1 MTVRKAIDYR
11 FTPRYCT
18 PSLRYLQENA
28 SLMLYLKFNMVN
40 KWVTVQC
47 YWNNQEMK
55 LNINFKKAKNG
66 NNSSQTL

>member
-1 MTVRKAIDYR
+1 
-11 FTPRYCT
+11 
-18 PSLRYLQENA
+18 
-28 SLMLYLKFNMVN
+28 MLYLKFNMVN

-47 YWNNQEMK
+47 YWSNQEMK

>member
-1 MTVRKAIDYR
+1 
-11 FTPRYCT
+11 
-18 PSLRYLQENA
+18 
-28 SLMLYLKFNMVN
+28 MLYLKFNVVN

-47 YWNNQEMK
+47 YYTEITNQEMK